1 MNWKNDVC
9 INPATSG
16 ELYKTSSL
24 VELFTNLDNDGYSGL
39 SLGLIIDLIRRDAEG
54 AN

>member
-16 ELYKTSSL
+16 ELYQTRSL